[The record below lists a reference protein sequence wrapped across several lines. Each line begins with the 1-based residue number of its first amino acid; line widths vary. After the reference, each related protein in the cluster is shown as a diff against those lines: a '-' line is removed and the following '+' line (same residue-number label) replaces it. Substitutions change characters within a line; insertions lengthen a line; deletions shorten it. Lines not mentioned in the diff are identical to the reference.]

1 MSFNGSF
8 GEGEFVVEDDNSNI
22 LSLKTEDFK
31 MNYEE
36 KNICN
41 INKIK
46 KDLTINSNTNNIF
59 SSVPM
64 EIDIDNDYHSF
75 SNFYDT
81 LLTKELLKYNISNL
95 FNIL

>member
-36 KNICN
+36 NYNEGIAGK
-41 INKIK
+41 
-46 KDLTINSNTNNIF
+46 S
-59 SSVPM
+59 
-64 EIDIDNDYHSF
+64 EIYSDRCA
-75 SNFYDT
+75 
-81 LLTKELLKYNISNL
+81 L
-95 FNIL
+95 